1 MYMVF
6 IKYCVF
12 SLKFCD
18 FSELCQFCCS
28 LAFYLPGVCTHT
40 DTKGKQR
47 KARVRNILKSLEK
60 NTIIIQHSVQQ
71 LIRRILWDSINFYKN
86 SYIHIYGID
95 HLLLLGEFALSSI
108 SSGLSELLPLR
119 LWHPGRHLHIHL
131 CAVQCRETQ
140 HHNPS
145 RQNGL

>member
-1 MYMVF
+1 MIFLNSASSAAALVF
-6 IKYCVF
+6 H
-12 SLKFCD
+12 
-18 FSELCQFCCS
+18 
-28 LAFYLPGVCTHT
+28 LPGMCTHT

-60 NTIIIQHSVQQ
+60 NTTINEHSVQQ
-71 LIRRILWDSINFYKN
+71 LIRRVLWDSIHFLRTHIY
-86 SYIHIYGID
+86 IYGID